1 MDPFLKRA
9 RLCGDMEHENKQQM
23 SDADLSVDLGGI
35 RIKNPVT
42 VASGTFGYGKEYAE
56 LIDETRLG
64 AITVKGIRAHAWP
77 GNPLPRHVEVPGGM
91 VNAIG
96 LQGPGVDGFVRE
108 YMPFL
113 RSIGV
118 PVIVNIWGTSEE
130 EYADVARRLSDVEGV
145 SALELNIS
153 CPNVKEG
160 GHAFGT
166 DPCTVASLIT
176 AVRRVTRLPLMPKL
190 APNVPDIKVFVR
202 AAQDSGA
209 DALALINTLPAMVID
224 IETRRPVLAN
234 KVGGLSG
241 LAIHPVAVKL
251 VWEAA
256 QAARVP
262 LLAMGGI
269 MGPEQAIEFLIAGA
283 TAVAVGTANFIDPS
297 TPLRVV
303 EGIADYLQ
311 RHGMRS
317 VKELTGS
324 LVCG

>member
-1 MDPFLKRA
+1 MQ
-9 RLCGDMEHENKQQM
+9 E
-23 SDADLSVDLGGI
+23 ADLRVELGGI
-35 RIKNPVT
+35 RMNNPVT

-56 LIDETRLG
+56 LIDVTRLG
-64 AITVKGIRAHAWP
+64 AITVKGIRLQPWP
-77 GNPLPRHVEVPGGM
+77 GNPVPRHVEVPGGM

-113 RSIGV
+113 RGTGV
-118 PVIVNIWGTSEE
+118 PVIVNIWGTTEE
-130 EYADVARRLSDVEGV
+130 EYAEVARRLSDVEGV
-145 SALELNIS
+145 AGLELNIS

-166 DPCTVASLIT
+166 DPRTAASLVA
-176 AVRRVTRLPLMPKL
+176 AVRRATRLPLMPKL

-202 AAQDSGA
+202 AAQEAGA

-241 LAIHPVAVKL
+241 PAIHPVAVKL

-256 QAARVP
+256 QAATVP
-262 LLAMGGI
+262 ILAMGGI
-269 MGPEQAIEFLIAGA
+269 MEPGQAIEFLIAGA
-283 TAVAVGTANFIDPS
+283 TAVAVGTANFIDPT
-297 TPLRVV
+297 TPLRVIG
-303 EGIADYLQ
+303 GIADYLR

-324 LVCG
+324 LISG

>member
-1 MDPFLKRA
+1 
-9 RLCGDMEHENKQQM
+9 M
-23 SDADLSVDLGGI
+23 SVVDLSVDLGGI
-35 RIKNPVT
+35 RMKNPVT

-56 LIDETRLG
+56 LIDVSQLG
-64 AITVKGIRAHAWP
+64 AISVKGIRLQAWP

-96 LQGPGVDGFVRE
+96 LQGPGVDGFVRD

-113 RSIGV
+113 RKTGV
-118 PVIVNIWGTSEE
+118 PVIVNIWGTSED
-130 EYADVARRLSDVEGV
+130 EYAEVARRLSDVEGV
-145 SALELNIS
+145 AGLELNIS

-166 DPCTVASLIT
+166 DPRTVSALVA
-176 AVRRVTRLPLMPKL
+176 AVRRSTRLPLMPKL

-202 AAQDSGA
+202 AAQEAGA
-209 DALALINTLPAMVID
+209 DALALINTLPAMVVD
-224 IETRRPVLAN
+224 IEKRRPVLAN

-241 LAIHPVAVKL
+241 AAIHPVAVKL

-256 QAARVP
+256 QVARVP
-262 LLAMGGI
+262 LLAMGGV
-269 MGPEQAIEFLIAGA
+269 MGPEQALEFLIVGA

-297 TPLRVV
+297 TPLRVLD
-303 EGIADYLQ
+303 GIAAYMK

-324 LVCG
+324 LVC

>member
-1 MDPFLKRA
+1 MR
-9 RLCGDMEHENKQQM
+9 
-23 SDADLSVDLGGI
+23 VDLGGI
-35 RIKNPVT
+35 RMKNPVT
-42 VASGTFGYGKEYAE
+42 VASGTFGYGAEYAK
-56 LIDETRLG
+56 LVDVTRLG
-64 AITVKGIRAHAWP
+64 AITVKGIRLQPWP

-96 LQGPGVDGFVRE
+96 LQGPGVEGFARD

-113 RSIGV
+113 RTTGV
-118 PVIVNIWGTSEE
+118 PVIVNIWGTREE
-130 EYADVARRLSDVEGV
+130 EYAEVARRLSEVEGV
-145 SALELNIS
+145 SGLELNIS

-166 DPCTVASLIT
+166 DPLTVASLVA
-176 AVRRVTRLPLMPKL
+176 AVRRATRLPLMPKL
-190 APNVPDIKVFVR
+190 APNVPDIRLFVR
-202 AAQDSGA
+202 AAQEAGA

-269 MGPEQAIEFLIAGA
+269 VGPEQAIEFLVAGA
-283 TAVAVGTANFIDPS
+283 SAVAVGTANFIDPT
-297 TPLRVV
+297 TPLRVL
-303 EGIADYLQ
+303 EGIEAYLR
-311 RHGMRS
+311 RHGMNT
-317 VKELTGS
+317 VAALTGS
-324 LVCG
+324 LRTE

>member
-1 MDPFLKRA
+1 MD
-9 RLCGDMEHENKQQM
+9 EI
-23 SDADLSVDLGGI
+23 DLSVNVGGI
-35 RIKNPVT
+35 RMKNPVT

-56 LIDETRLG
+56 LIDVKKLG
-64 AITVKGIRAHAWP
+64 AITVKGIRLQPWP
-77 GNPLPRHVEVPGGM
+77 GNPLPRHVEVTGGM

-113 RSIGV
+113 RAVGV
-118 PVIVNIWGTSEE
+118 PVIVNIWGTSQE
-130 EYADVARRLSDVEGV
+130 EYADVARRLNEVEGV
-145 SALELNIS
+145 SGLELNIS

-166 DPCTVASLIT
+166 DPRTVASLVA

-202 AAQDSGA
+202 AAQEAGA

-241 LAIHPVAVKL
+241 PAIHPVAVKL

-256 QAARVP
+256 QAAKIP
-262 LLAMGGI
+262 LVAMGGI
-269 MGPEQAIEFLIAGA
+269 MGPEQAIEFMIAGA
-283 TAVAVGTANFIDPS
+283 TAVAVGTANFIDPT
-297 TPLRVV
+297 TPLRVID
-303 EGIADYLQ
+303 GIEAYLRRQ
-311 RHGMRS
+311 GMRS
-317 VKELTGS
+317 VRDLTGS

>member
-1 MDPFLKRA
+1 M
-9 RLCGDMEHENKQQM
+9 GDGG
-23 SDADLSVDLGGI
+23 LSVDLGGI
-35 RIKNPVT
+35 RRKNPVT
-42 VASGTFGYGKEYAE
+42 VSSGTFGYGQEYAE
-56 LIDETRLG
+56 LIDVTRLG
-64 AITVKGIRAHAWP
+64 AITVKGIRLQAWP
-77 GNPLPRHVEVPGGM
+77 GNPLPRHVEVSGGM

-96 LQGPGVDGFVRE
+96 LQGPGVDGFARD

-113 RSIGV
+113 RGAQV
-118 PVIVNIWGTSEE
+118 PVIVNIWGTSED
-130 EYADVARRLSDVEGV
+130 EYAEVARRLSDVEGV
-145 SALELNIS
+145 AGLELNIS

-166 DPCTVASLIT
+166 DPRTVASLVA
-176 AVRRVTRLPLMPKL
+176 AVRRATRLPLMPKL
-190 APNVPDIKVFVR
+190 APNVPDIRVFVR
-202 AAQDSGA
+202 AAQEAGA
-209 DALALINTLPAMVID
+209 DALALINTLPAMVVD

-269 MGPEQAIEFLIAGA
+269 MGPEQAIEFLIVGA

-297 TPLRVV
+297 TPLRVLD
-303 EGIADYLQ
+303 GIEAYLVK
-311 RHGMRS
+311 HGMRS
-317 VKELTGS
+317 VKDLSGS

>member
-1 MDPFLKRA
+1 
-9 RLCGDMEHENKQQM
+9 MEHVKQQPM
-23 SDADLSVDLGGI
+23 RNVDLSVDLGGI
-35 RIKNPVT
+35 RMKNPVT
-42 VASGTFGYGKEYAE
+42 VASGTFGYGQEYAE
-56 LIDETRLG
+56 LIDVTRLG
-64 AITVKGIRAHAWP
+64 AITVKGIRLQAWP
-77 GNPLPRHVEVPGGM
+77 GNPLPRHVEVSGGM

-96 LQGPGVDGFVRE
+96 LQGPGVDGFARD

-113 RSIGV
+113 RGAQV
-118 PVIVNIWGTSEE
+118 PVIVNIWGTSED
-130 EYADVARRLSDVEGV
+130 EYAEVARRLSDVEGV
-145 SALELNIS
+145 AGLELNIS

-166 DPCTVASLIT
+166 DPRTVASLVA
-176 AVRRVTRLPLMPKL
+176 AVRRATRLPLMPKL
-190 APNVPDIKVFVR
+190 APNVPDIRVFVR
-202 AAQDSGA
+202 AAQEAGA
-209 DALALINTLPAMVID
+209 DALALINTLPAIVID

-269 MGPEQAIEFLIAGA
+269 MGPEQAIEFLIVGA

-297 TPLRVV
+297 TPLRVLD
-303 EGIADYLQ
+303 GIEAYLVK
-311 RHGMRS
+311 HGMRS
-317 VKELTGS
+317 VKDLSGS